1 MKNTI
6 DIINA
11 QSSNSK
17 IELGKVCKYI
27 YMYRV
32 WRMKFQAFI
41 YIYIYIYIYIHI
53 EGKVNPLQDRYCPE
67 GG

>member
-11 QSSNSK
+11 QSSNST

-41 YIYIYIYIYIHI
+41 YIYIHI